1 MKFTCNQFKNFADSA
16 DFLQKRLVF
25 QTPEGPKNKP
35 AEADKP
41 KENDAG
47 KEQDQANAA
56 LDKNKQDLQKKI
68 DANINSSDPAIKAAA
83 EKAQADLKK
92 LEGSTDKNLDAVQVQ
107 QTLDT
112 LNKTLEYNEKNT
124 QLEGLKKDVHTQ
136 GEALKKSFIDD
147 IKAKRDSMLKDL
159 TGPAE
164 HIQIATEFINGL
176 TEEMIGEDTS
186 EVLGG
191 IEVQLLSVDALNPTL
206 DDYMKSS
213 KSMDDAIT
221 SATKSLDALK
231 STDSRF
237 GQEIILKTN
246 TFEDKCTAIL
256 FTEAAKDADTAIKNV
271 DDINDG
277 TQQILNEI
285 SKQRAGT
292 NLKDYYTFAN
302 QLTQNTKAAMGM
314 LSPKDAEK
322 RAVILADFNDKMNR
336 MLNSVRLDEDK
347 QPPTDTLTPTL
358 EANFIKKDSFAK
370 AIGKGTE
377 KEAPAKW
384 NLEHK
389 VDEEHIFV
397 IKGTPRFRLEDSG
410 ITVATLKPGTKVQVL
425 DTSLV
430 HVVDENG
437 KQAVYARVQ
446 VDPPNGAEG
455 LVPVAMI
462 NMNKSVGKTVRPREV
477 DLDAPD
483 TQEPPKPGSPA

>member
-1 MKFTCNQFKNFADSA
+1 
-16 DFLQKRLVF
+16 
-25 QTPEGPKNKP
+25 
-35 AEADKP
+35 
-41 KENDAG
+41 
-47 KEQDQANAA
+47 
-56 LDKNKQDLQKKI
+56 
-68 DANINSSDPAIKAAA
+68 
-83 EKAQADLKK
+83 
-92 LEGSTDKNLDAVQVQ
+92 
-107 QTLDT
+107 
-112 LNKTLEYNEKNT
+112 
-124 QLEGLKKDVHTQ
+124 
-136 GEALKKSFIDD
+136 
-147 IKAKRDSMLKDL
+147 
-159 TGPAE
+159 
-164 HIQIATEFINGL
+164 
-176 TEEMIGEDTS
+176 
-186 EVLGG
+186 LGG